1 MDPTAAAAAAGEDR
15 EEYHE
20 RRSDFKN
27 NLARRAV
34 DNIYN
39 RHYAMLCEEWRKYMA
54 TSHGGNGGPGG
65 AQGGAVS
72 SGILLPKQKE

>member
-1 MDPTAAAAAAGEDR
+1 MDKD

-27 NLARRAV
+27 DIARRALN
-34 DNIYN
+34 NIYN
-39 RHYAMLCEEWRKYMA
+39 RQHAMLHERWSQHMERTY
-54 TSHGGNGGPGG
+54 GGGTGGSGG

-72 SGILLPKQKE
+72 SSILLPKQKE